1 MWTADIKKLRL
12 LSYRTLFSI
21 QWQCNY
27 DTIDATRY
35 MPHTPEV
42 IYCDHMHCFSMN
54 VSPDKEDTFVVW
66 LLGLRIKKEVTRR
79 EY

>member
-1 MWTADIKKLRL
+1 
-12 LSYRTLFSI
+12 
-21 QWQCNY
+21 
-27 DTIDATRY
+27 

-79 EY
+79 EYWVQPYFNKSGGLSSSVVPKYSTRTVRDLDNS